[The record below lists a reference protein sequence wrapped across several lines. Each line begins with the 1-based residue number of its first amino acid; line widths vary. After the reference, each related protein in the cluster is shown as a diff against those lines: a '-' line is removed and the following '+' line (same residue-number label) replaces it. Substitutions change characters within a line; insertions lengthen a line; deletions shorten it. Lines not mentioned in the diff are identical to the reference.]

1 MCFAGLQLCI
11 VSLSQV
17 NRYLLRH
24 RSVCVVSVLQVIRI
38 GGPSSPQVCIVSLSQ
53 LNRYLL
59 GHRSACVVFVLQVIR
74 IGRPSSP
81 VSSPETCSDANYA
94 AENFRM

>member
-1 MCFAGLQLCI
+1 
-11 VSLSQV
+11 
-17 NRYLLRH
+17 
-24 RSVCVVSVLQVIRI
+24 VSVLQVITI

-81 VSSPETCSDANYA
+81 VSSPKTCSDANYA
-94 AENFRM
+94 AGIFRM